1 MLRLTRREQ
10 VVLIG
15 FLVLIL
21 IASGIYMYG
30 RPSMATEL
38 PLPRLTDSAGHQ
50 SGQHPEQ
57 TSGQDGMGGKPQTA
71 APKPIPEVTVDVK
84 GAVHAPGVFTL
95 PGSSR
100 VVDAL
105 QAAGGAT
112 EQADLESLN
121 LAQKLQDGSSIV
133 VPLKGQAGGTANG
146 SSSGS
151 GSAGGA
157 YSAAQSGKINI
168 NQATAEQLDGLE
180 GIGSTRA
187 KAIVQYREQNGPFQS
202 VDDLLQVKGIGPKV
216 LEAIRDRLTVH

>member
-50 SGQHPEQ
+50 SGQ
-57 TSGQDGMGGKPQTA
+57 DIMGGKPQTA
-71 APKPIPEVTVDVK
+71 APKPLPEVTVDVK

-112 EQADLESLN
+112 EQADLVSLN

-202 VDDLLQVKGIGPKV
+202 VDDLLQVKGIGPKL

>member
-15 FLVLIL
+15 FLVLIM

-38 PLPRLTDSAGHQ
+38 PLPKLADSTG
-50 SGQHPEQ
+50 
-57 TSGQDGMGGKPQTA
+57 QTA
-71 APKPIPEVTVDVK
+71 ASKPIPEVTVDVK

-100 VVDAL
+100 VVEAI

-121 LAQKLQDGSSIV
+121 LAQKLLDGSSIV

-146 SSSGS
+146 SSSAS

-157 YSAAQSGKINI
+157 YSSAQSGKINI

-202 VDDLLQVKGIGPKV
+202 VDDLLQVKGIGPKL
-216 LEAIRDRLTVH
+216 LEAIRDRITVY